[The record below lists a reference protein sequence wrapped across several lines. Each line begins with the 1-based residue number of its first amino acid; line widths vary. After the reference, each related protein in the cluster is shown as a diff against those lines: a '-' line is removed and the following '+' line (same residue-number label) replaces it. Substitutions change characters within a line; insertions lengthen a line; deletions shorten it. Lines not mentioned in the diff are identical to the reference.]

1 MEYRMEL
8 VFEIAE
14 CILYNIQN
22 NSLTIINQGPL
33 AIYILRQYHLVVL
46 KLGQWQYSLSQDLPV
61 VFLESQKKK
70 MYAFPSNQG
79 NFGLVLGPQTTQDQ
93 EQILE
98 SIFSQSSDFVIATP
112 QEENQ
117 NINKNFQEDLDQ
129 QQIQPLSTSK
139 WIQGYLQK
147 GGDMIRTGIILG
159 GNAIAYGIKI
169 GGRLIKSTFS
179 KPEVKEINPQTLQK
193 VQMAHATSDYILTY
207 SQQQLEYLLN
217 NAKSIGQ
224 EIFTQVAQSQTG
236 QQIQQHKN
244 YVDVRNITKGTINA
258 VASIYDGLFE
268 SLATIARG
276 FQSTTTSV
284 VSAKYGQQAG
294 LVVDHS
300 MDAVA
305 NVGNIF
311 YQINQQTTKLVQDV
325 SQSQI
330 RNF

>member
-8 VFEIAE
+8 VFEIADS
-14 CILYNIQN
+14 ILYNIQN
-22 NSLTIINQGPL
+22 NSLSIIDQAPL
-33 AIYILRQYHLVVL
+33 AIYVLRQYNLVVL

-61 VFLESQKKK
+61 MFLESCNKK

-79 NFGLVLGPQTTQDQ
+79 NFGLVLGPYTTQDQ

-98 SIFSQSSDFVIATP
+98 SIFTQCSDFVIATP

-117 NINKNFQEDLDQ
+117 NINNINQDYQ
-129 QQIQPLSTSK
+129 QQQQQPLSTSK

-179 KPEVKEINPQTLQK
+179 KPEVKEIDPQTLQK

-207 SQQQLEYLLN
+207 TQQQLEYILD

-224 EIFTQVAQSQTG
+224 EIFSQVAQSQTG

-244 YVDVRNITKGTINA
+244 YADIRNVTKGTINA

-284 VSAKYGQQAG
+284 VNAKYGQQAG
-294 LVVDHS
+294 LLVDHS
-300 MDAVA
+300 MDTVA
-305 NVGNIF
+305 NIGNIF
-311 YQINQQTTKLVQDV
+311 YQVNQQASKAVQEA